1 MRLYAIALAALLP
14 LLAAG
19 PDNIQGNAFGDPGAP
34 IRIEVFSDF
43 QCPAC
48 KRLHEEELPMI
59 MKDFVTTGKVYV
71 IYRYYPLPM
80 HAYARP
86 AAELVCAAAQ
96 LGKYREAADVL
107 FARQSSWSVDGKVEE
122 TVAGVLTAPERKK
135 LKGLVR
141 DAAVERQINRD
152 LAEGAAVPVKSTP
165 TLLVTYGMKRYPI
178 SGEGALNYRL
188 LKSFLDSLLPPSP
201 KR

>member
-1 MRLYAIALAALLP
+1 MRLYAIAIAGLLPSLAAV
-14 LLAAG
+14 A
-19 PDNIQGNAFGDPGAP
+19 DNIQRNAFGNPGAP

-59 MKDFVTTGKVYV
+59 MKDFVNTGKAYV
-71 IYRYYPLPM
+71 IYRYFPLPM

-122 TVAGVLTAPERKK
+122 AVASVLTAPQRLK
-135 LKGLVR
+135 LKSLVK
-141 DAAVERQINRD
+141 DAAVQRQINGD
-152 LAEGAAVPVKSTP
+152 IEEGGAVPVK
-165 TLLVTYGMKRYPI
+165 
-178 SGEGALNYRL
+178 
-188 LKSFLDSLLPPSP
+188 
-201 KR
+201 

>member
-14 LLAAG
+14 SLAAG
-19 PDNIQGNAFGDPGAP
+19 PDNIQGNAFGNPGAP

-59 MKDFVTTGKVYV
+59 MKDFVTTGKVYL
-71 IYRYYPLPM
+71 IDRYFPLPM

-107 FARQSSWSVDGKVEE
+107 FARQASWSADGKVEE
-122 TVAGVLTAPERKK
+122 TVASVLTAPERMK
-135 LKGLVR
+135 LKGLVK
-141 DAAVERQINRD
+141 DAAVERQIRRD
-152 LAEGAAVPVKSTP
+152 IEEGGAVPVKGTP
-165 TLLVTYGMKRYPI
+165 TLLVTYGTKRYPL

-188 LKSFLDSLLPPSP
+188 LKSFLNDLVS
-201 KR
+201 K

>member
-1 MRLYAIALAALLP
+1 MRLYAIALIALLP
-14 LLAAG
+14 SLAAG
-19 PDNIQGNAFGDPGAP
+19 PDNIQGNAFGNPGAP
-34 IRIEVFSDF
+34 MRIEVFSDF

-59 MKDFVTTGKVYV
+59 MKDFVNTGKVYL
-71 IYRYYPLPM
+71 IDRYFPLPM

-122 TVAGVLTAPERKK
+122 TVDTVLTAPERVK
-135 LKGLVR
+135 LKALVK
-141 DAAVERQINRD
+141 DAAVWRQIQRD
-152 LAEGAAVPVKSTP
+152 IEEGGAVPVKGTP
-165 TLLVTYGMKRYPI
+165 TLLVTYGTKRYPL

-188 LKSFLDSLLPPSP
+188 LKSFLNDLVS
-201 KR
+201 K

>member
-1 MRLYAIALAALLP
+1 MRLCAIALAALLP
-14 LLAAG
+14 SLAAG
-19 PDNIQGNAFGDPGAP
+19 PDNIQGNAFGNPGAP

-59 MKDFVTTGKVYV
+59 MKDFVNTGKVYV
-71 IYRYYPLPM
+71 IYRYFPLPM

-96 LGKYREAADVL
+96 LGKYREAADAL

-122 TVAGVLTAPERKK
+122 AVASVLTAPQRMK
-135 LKGLVR
+135 LKALVK
-141 DAAVERQINRD
+141 DAAVQRQINGD
-152 LAEGAAVPVKSTP
+152 IEEGGAVPVKGTP
-165 TLLVTYGMKRYPI
+165 TLLVTYGIKRYPL

-188 LKSFLDSLLPPSP
+188 LKSFLDGLLS
-201 KR
+201 K

>member
-14 LLAAG
+14 SLAAG
-19 PDNIQGNAFGDPGAP
+19 PDNIQGNAFGNPGAP

-59 MKDFVTTGKVYV
+59 IKDFVNTGKVYV
-71 IYRYYPLPM
+71 IYRYFPLPM

-122 TVAGVLTAPERKK
+122 TVASVLTAPERVK
-135 LKGLVR
+135 LKALVK
-141 DAAVERQINRD
+141 DAAVQRQINGD
-152 LAEGAAVPVKSTP
+152 IEEGGAVPVRGTP
-165 TLLVTYGMKRYPI
+165 TLLVTYGMKRYPL

-188 LKSFLDSLLPPSP
+188 VKSFLNDLVS
-201 KR
+201 K